1 MIIDIDTLLAWGA
14 IYKQVSAGEVVF
26 SEGQDCYY
34 YYQVVS
40 GSIRWVNIDEEG
52 REYIQTIIEPG
63 ESFGELPLFD
73 DEPYAA
79 SAIAEED
86 SIIIKL
92 RKQVFLQ
99 LVKENPD
106 IHFALSR
113 IMAKLIRFRFILL
126 KSIAYHAPETRVS
139 ALLEYL
145 KKEKKNFC
153 SVCNQVKLTRQQIA
167 DMTGLRVETVIRV
180 MRHMHDKGAIRIE
193 KGKVYY

>member
-14 IYKQVSAGEVVF
+14 AYKQVSAGEVIF
-26 SEGQDCYY
+26 SEGQECYY

-40 GSIRWVNIDEEG
+40 GSVRWVNIDEEG

-63 ESFGELPLFD
+63 ECFGELPLFD

-79 SAIAEED
+79 SAIAEQD

-99 LVKENPD
+99 LIIENPE
-106 IHFALSR
+106 IHFSLSKT
-113 IMAKLIRFRFILL
+113 MAKRIRFRFILL
-126 KSIAYHAPETRVS
+126 KSIAYHSPETRII
-139 ALLEYL
+139 ALLDYL

-153 SVCNQVKLTRQQIA
+153 TVCNQVKLTRQQIA

-180 MRHMHDKGAIRIE
+180 MRQMHDNGDLKIE